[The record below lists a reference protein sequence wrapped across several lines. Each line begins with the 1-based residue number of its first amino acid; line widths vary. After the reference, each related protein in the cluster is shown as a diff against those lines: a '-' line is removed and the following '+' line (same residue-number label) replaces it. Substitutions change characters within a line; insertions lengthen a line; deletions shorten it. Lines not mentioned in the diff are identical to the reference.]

1 MELYKHLVKREQDGN
16 PIKVGLVGCGQ
27 MGSGLLHVTK
37 GMQGLET
44 YAVSDID
51 VSRPLN
57 ELTQMG
63 IDRSDII
70 VTEKLSEANDAIKK
84 GKYVVTADAMLLA
97 NMESL
102 DNVIEATGNTEIGA
116 KVAWTRTTNGLD
128 MVMLNVE
135 TDVTVGLLLSKL
147 AKKNSSIYTVAAGDE
162 PAVCKMLYDFS
173 KTMGFEVICLG
184 KGKNN
189 PINVFCTPQMCVE
202 EATIKNMNPKM
213 LCSFIDGT
221 KTMVE
226 MAAVSNATGLLPDVA
241 GMHGPKIEISDLVK
255 TYIPAADGGILS
267 TSGCV
272 DYSTGKVAPG
282 VFAIVKSKDKKVIA
296 DMRFLSMGDGPY
308 YMFYRPYHLCN
319 IETPIAVAEA
329 AIYREI
335 TVVAETMH
343 SEVVSVAKRDL
354 LPGERLG
361 TIGGTDFF
369 TRITKYKEAQAKNFV
384 PMGVTPGGMVTKPI
398 RKGEHITFDSF
409 SPDAESFVWKLRTIQ
424 DDVMKF
430 DRE

>member
-16 PIKVGLVGCGQ
+16 LIKVGLVGCGQ

-37 GMQGLET
+37 GMKGIET

-51 VSRPLN
+51 VNRPLK
-57 ELTQMG
+57 ELSLMG
-63 IDRSDII
+63 IDKSDIVI
-70 VTEKLSEANDAIKK
+70 TEKLSIANDAIIK
-84 GKYVVTADAMLLA
+84 GKYVVTPDAMLLA
-97 NMESL
+97 NMETL

-116 KVAWTRTTNGLD
+116 KVAWTRVTNGLD

-135 TDVTVGLLLSKL
+135 TDVTVGLLLSTI
-147 AKKNSSIYTVAAGDE
+147 AKKNGSVYTVAAGDE

-173 KTMGFEVICLG
+173 RTLGFEVVCLG

-189 PINVFCTPQMCVE
+189 PVNVYCTPEMCVE
-202 EATIKNMNPKM
+202 EAASKNMNPKM

-241 GMHGPKIEISDLVK
+241 GMHGPKIEISELVN
-255 TYIPAADGGILS
+255 TFIPEADGGILS

-282 VFAIVKSKDKKVIA
+282 VFAIVKSQDERIIS
-296 DMRFLSMGDGPY
+296 DMQFLSMGKGPY
-308 YMFYRPYHLCN
+308 FMFYRPFHLCN

-335 TVVAETMH
+335 TVVAQSMN
-343 SEVVSVAKRDL
+343 SEVVSIAKRDL
-354 LPGERLG
+354 APGDRLG
-361 TIGGTDFF
+361 TIGGNDFF
-369 TRITKYKEAQAKNFV
+369 NMITKYSDAKAKHYV
-384 PMGVTPGGMVTKPI
+384 PMGVTPGSIVTKHI
-398 RKGEHITFDSF
+398 KKGENITFDAIK
-409 SPDAESFVWKLRTIQ
+409 PDPNSFVWKLRTIQ
-424 DDVMKF
+424 DDMMVLG
-430 DRE
+430 R